1 MNTMSAEE
9 LQAVFADPVAQELLA
24 ASIPARLAY
33 TGVDGGPRVVP
44 VGTYWSGSQLVIG
57 TVPGSAKLG
66 ALHKDRR
73 VAVTID
79 TEGMPPK
86 VLLIRG
92 TAEIEIVEGVPHE
105 YLEAGRKQVGDDGFE
120 QWSAQVRQLYD
131 AMALIRITPT
141 WAKILDFETR
151 IPSAV
156 ERLVREKQS
165 GPPQSG

>member
-1 MNTMSAEE
+1 MKTMSADE
-9 LQAVFADPVAQELLA
+9 LHALFADPVAQELLA

-79 TEGMPPK
+79 TDGMPPK
-86 VLLIRG
+86 VLLMRG
-92 TAEIEIVEGVPHE
+92 TAEIELVEGVPHE
-105 YLEAGRKQVGDDGFE
+105 YLEAGRKQVGDEGFPE
-120 QWSAQVRQLYD
+120 WSAQVRELYD
-131 AMALIRITPT
+131 AMALIRVTPT
-141 WAKILDFETR
+141 WAKVLDFETR
-151 IPSAV
+151 LPSAV
-156 ERLVREKQS
+156 ERVIREKQGGSPES
-165 GPPQSG
+165 G

>member
-1 MNTMSAEE
+1 MNTMGADE
-9 LQAVFADPVAQELLA
+9 LRAVFADPVAQKLLA

-44 VGTYWSGSQLVIG
+44 VGSYWTGSQLVVG
-57 TVPGSAKLG
+57 TVPGSAKVG
-66 ALHKDRR
+66 ALHQDSR

-79 TEGMPPK
+79 TEGMPPN

-92 TAEIEIVEGVPHE
+92 TAEVEVVEGVPHE
-105 YLEAGRKQVGDDGFE
+105 YLEAGRKQVGDEGFE
-120 QWSAQVRQLYD
+120 AWSAQVRSLYD
-131 AMALIRITPT
+131 AMAMIRITPT

-156 ERLVREKQS
+156 ERVVREKQAAS
-165 GPPQSG
+165 G